1 MCVLSYKVLNLNPL
15 YSIMLSASPM
25 VSILLLL
32 VQSDMVWLCAD

>member
-15 YSIMLSASPM
+15 YYIMLSASPM